1 MTDIDIASK
10 YKMKNIEE
18 IGKKLNLKDLDLYGK
33 YKAKI
38 NFENIKNKKLGKLI
52 LVTAITPTKM
62 GEGKTTVSIGL
73 CDALNS
79 LGKKACLALREP
91 SMGPVF
97 GVKGGATGGG
107 KSQIVPM
114 EDINLHF
121 NGDFH
126 AITAAN
132 NLLCAAIDNH
142 IFQDNKLNI
151 DPKTIC
157 FNRCLDVNDRILR
170 NIKLENREEH
180 FQITA
185 ASEIMTILCLAKDY
199 KDLQKRLDNIL
210 VGFTFDKKPVYAKDL
225 KVSSALAV
233 ILKEALKPNLVQ
245 TLYGNPAIVHGG
257 PFANISIGCNSLIA
271 TKTALKLSDIVVTEA
286 GFGSDLGAEKFLDIK
301 CRAGSLKPNA
311 IVLVVTCRA
320 LQFSGLENLQAH
332 LDNLQQFSVPIVVA
346 INKFNND
353 KEEDINKIIDFCNE
367 NNVDA
372 KVTTA
377 YINGD
382 KGAQELALKV
392 LEKIKLK
399 NNFHYLYK
407 TSDTIEDKLL
417 TLVEKIYHANKI
429 EYSSEALKKIEI
441 IKKIGKEN
449 LPICVAKT
457 QYSISD
463 DSNKIGYPK
472 DYPIYVK
479 DIKIYSGA
487 EFIVVLLGNIL
498 TLPGLSKKPAF
509 ENIKLDKNNN
519 IKGIF

>member
-1 MTDIDIASK
+1 M
-10 YKMKNIEE
+10 
-18 IGKKLNLKDLDLYGK
+18 
-33 YKAKI
+33 
-38 NFENIKNKKLGKLI
+38 
-52 LVTAITPTKM
+52 
-62 GEGKTTVSIGL
+62 
-73 CDALNS
+73 
-79 LGKKACLALREP
+79 
-91 SMGPVF
+91 
-97 GVKGGATGGG
+97 
-107 KSQIVPM
+107 
-114 EDINLHF
+114 
-121 NGDFH
+121 
-126 AITAAN
+126 
-132 NLLCAAIDNH
+132 
-142 IFQDNKLNI
+142 
-151 DPKTIC
+151 
-157 FNRCLDVNDRILR
+157 
-170 NIKLENREEH
+170 
-180 FQITA
+180 
-185 ASEIMTILCLAKDY
+185 
-199 KDLQKRLDNIL
+199 
-210 VGFTFDKKPVYAKDL
+210 
-225 KVSSALAV
+225 
-233 ILKEALKPNLVQ
+233 
-245 TLYGNPAIVHGG
+245 
-257 PFANISIGCNSLIA
+257 
-271 TKTALKLSDIVVTEA
+271 
-286 GFGSDLGAEKFLDIK
+286 
-301 CRAGSLKPNA
+301 
-311 IVLVVTCRA
+311 
-320 LQFSGLENLQAH
+320 
-332 LDNLQQFSVPIVVA
+332 QQFSVPIVVA

-417 TLVEKIYHANKI
+417 TLAEKIYHANKI

-472 DYPIYVK
+472 DYSVYVK